1 MSRIG
6 KKPVSVPSGV
16 NVSVA
21 DRCVTVE
28 KSGKSSLQFTHR
40 PEIVVSYDES
50 EKAINVAIAEG
61 FEKDR
66 LARALWGT
74 TRALINNMIEGVT
87 KGYEKRL
94 QINGV
99 GYSALIAGQKLQ
111 LKVGYANVI
120 EVPVPQGL
128 DVSVEGNQIVSVK
141 GADKHAV
148 GQFASKVR
156 SVKKPEPYNGK
167 GIQYTDEVIRRKQG
181 KVFGS

>member
-16 NVSVA
+16 SVSVA

-28 KSGKSSLQFTHR
+28 KSGSASLQFTHR
-40 PEIVVSYDES
+40 PEVSVSFDDG
-50 EKAINVAIAEG
+50 EKAVSVSITDG
-61 FEKDR
+61 FENDR

-74 TRALINNMIEGVT
+74 TRAHINNMVEGVT
-87 KGYEKRL
+87 KGFEKRL

-99 GYSALIAGQKLQ
+99 GYSAVLAGQKLQ
-111 LKVGYANVI
+111 LKVGYANTV
-120 EVPVPQGL
+120 EVDVPQGL
-128 DVSVEGNQIVSVK
+128 DVKVENQIVTVR
-141 GADKHAV
+141 GADKHKV
-148 GQFASKVR
+148 GQFASKVKA
-156 SVKKPEPYNGK
+156 VKKPEPYNGK